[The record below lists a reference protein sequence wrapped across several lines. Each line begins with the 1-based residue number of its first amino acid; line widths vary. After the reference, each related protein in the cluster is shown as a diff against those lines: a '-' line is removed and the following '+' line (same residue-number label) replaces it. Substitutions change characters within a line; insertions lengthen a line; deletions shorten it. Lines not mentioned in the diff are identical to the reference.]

1 MGEHGIFDA
10 FQAVAGATGTIL
22 DEFDRQ
28 NRLKAELEVQ
38 DAALKDREA
47 FDQFMLDLEN
57 SNDWENY
64 EKRWND
70 YKVAV
75 HNNTAQGLSSP
86 FARRVYDTHYKNA
99 EMEQRLVIKHVAQQ
113 KMRAQDF
120 TKGFDYI
127 NNVITSRS
135 FADMEAVGEDGN
147 TYTKSATQQ
156 KKELIDQKLYTMYEA
171 GLLSYEQFNQ
181 GLRDSYASLM
191 KHEMVTAGK
200 QSVDEGKS
208 IEEVTSTI
216 QDYKNEFVTV
226 AGGRVSEEAVKDAAR
241 EEIENYFYK
250 QQAIRYKNGEQGA
263 SRIYRK
269 MSDALAKNDWDG
281 AYAAAD
287 EGRKYLQDWDAKYSG
302 NGFDANVRD
311 EYSDKFMLKDD
322 VRIAGRF
329 GGLARMEVKDEKN
342 FWLFAEKNGEFIID
356 EKTGEKGKLKH
367 SEAIRYILNDALQA
381 KIKILG
387 PEKAMAKTYEL
398 LAALDEAIYKPPFCN
413 EGVAASVKGV
423 DSAVKTLFEQRKD
436 FKTQE
441 GQGLYLRALG
451 EIKGQVHD
459 YIART
464 PLDKQKPEDVE
475 AIFVA
480 GLLRINGGAEIGSYW
495 TGEEVKQAK
504 DAARL
509 ADIIAKEQGES
520 VYGEDLSSKEVLEG
534 KERLRHY
541 VVADIKKR
549 ENLTSN
555 DAVLEKYQI
564 DILEDGRA
572 AAKDRKTGDFVH
584 VFGRIENEDGEKE
597 YRRFE
602 PKKQADGTY
611 TYTPDTKRAGE
622 IQKEKQREEN
632 KTRDYIRD
640 VNTLGTRESEYSSEA
655 ETASETFMDFA
666 EKIPAQD
673 RELFKQIR
681 DSYGAR
687 DDFKTGNV
695 SNAAQ
700 EKRIIDTFKEG
711 VKRLRDFEKNGTS
724 RIPSGIKNGFFAVY
738 DHLENEYQKLSF
750 IDAYEYARER
760 PTRGV
765 ISLAATIEKYSALQ
779 KERHLGGKNLLEEP
793 LYKSVKKREGK

>member
-1 MGEHGIFDA
+1 MGQYGIFDA
-10 FQAVAGATGTIL
+10 FQAAAGATQTVLGEL
-22 DEFDRQ
+22 DRQ

-99 EMEQRLVIKHVAQQ
+99 EMEQRLLVKRVAQQ

-147 TYTKSATQQ
+147 AYTKSATQQ

-241 EEIENYFYK
+241 EEIENYFNK

-263 SRIYRK
+263 SQIYRK

-281 AYAAAD
+281 AYSAAD
-287 EGRKYLQDWDAKYSG
+287 EGRKYLQDWDGKYSG

-322 VRIAGRF
+322 VRIAGTY
-329 GGLARMEVKDEKN
+329 GGLARMEVKDELN
-342 FWLFAEKNGEFIID
+342 FWLFSEKH
-356 EKTGEKGKLKH
+356 KGLKH
-367 SEAIRYILNDALQA
+367 SEVINYILNEALQA

-423 DSAVKTLFEQRKD
+423 DSAVKTLFEQRED
-436 FKTQE
+436 FKTPE

-464 PLDKQKPEDVE
+464 PVNEQTPQSVQDIL
-475 AIFVA
+475 VA
-480 GLLRINGGAEIGSYW
+480 GLLRINGGTKIGSYIVDN
-495 TGEEVKQAK
+495 ERKQAR
-504 DAARL
+504 DAAKTARS
-509 ADIIAKEQGES
+509 IASRASKG
-520 VYGEDLSSKEVLEG
+520 VHGEDLTTKEWQE
-534 KERLRHY
+534 ENEQLRHY
-541 VVADIKKR
+541 TIESVKKI

-564 DILEDGRA
+564 DSLEDGRA
-572 AAKDRKTGDFVH
+572 VAKDRKTGDFVH
-584 VFGRIENEDGEKE
+584 VFGFIEDENGEEE

-602 PKKQADGTY
+602 PKKQANGTY
-611 TYTPDTKRAGE
+611 TYTADTKRASE

-632 KTRDYIRD
+632 DTRAFIRD
-640 VNTLGTRESEYSSEA
+640 ANTLGTRESEYSTKQ

-673 RELFKQIR
+673 RALFTTIR

-687 DDFKTGNV
+687 DDFKTGKV

-700 EKRIIDTFKEG
+700 EKRIMSTYKEG
-711 VKRLRDFEKNGTS
+711 AARLHSFEKDGKAQLPENI
-724 RIPSGIKNGFFAVY
+724 RNGFFAVY
-738 DHLENEYQKLSF
+738 DHLENDYQKLSL
-750 IDAYEYARER
+750 IDAYEYAREHSG
-760 PTRGV
+760 RGGT
-765 ISLAATIEKYSALQ
+765 SLAAMIEKYSALQ
-779 KERHLGGKNLLEEP
+779 KERHLGGENLLDKP
-793 LYKSVKKREGK
+793 LYKRLKKEGR

>member
-86 FARRVYDTHYKNA
+86 FARRVYDTHHKNA

-127 NNVITSRS
+127 NNVIISRS
-135 FADMEAVGEDGN
+135 FSDTEAVGEDGN

-156 KKELIDQKLYTMYEA
+156 KKELIDQKLYTMHEA

-226 AGGRVSEEAVKDAAR
+226 AGGRVSEEAVKDTAR

-269 MSDALAKNDWDG
+269 MIDALAKSDWDE
-281 AYAAAD
+281 AYAAAE
-287 EGRKYLQDWDAKYSG
+287 EGRRYLREWDAKYSG
-302 NGFDANVRD
+302 NGLDANVRD

-322 VRIAGRF
+322 VRTAGTY
-329 GGLARMEVKDEKN
+329 GALAHMKAEEAANFYLYMLQNGYKDKDGN
-342 FWLFAEKNGEFIID
+342 FIKPTFKQMIGIINGEA
-356 EKTGEKGKLKH
+356 L
-367 SEAIRYILNDALQA
+367 EALT
-381 KIKILG
+381 KVLG
-387 PEKAMAKTYEL
+387 AEKAMALTYDT
-398 LAALDEAIYKPPFCN
+398 LAKINSSIAKPPHCN
-413 EGVAASVKGV
+413 PGVSYSIKNMEQSLKHVMSK
-423 DSAVKTLFEQRKD
+423 DKNFNTL
-436 FKTQE
+436 E
-441 GQGLYLRALG
+441 GQAKLNRVLG
-451 EIKGQVHD
+451 EATAQTYD
-459 YIART
+459 YVNST
-464 PLDKQKPEDVE
+464 PFDQQKPE
-475 AIFVA
+475 AIEDIIIA
-480 GLLRINGGAEIGSYW
+480 CALRANGGTKIGSYIVDN
-495 TGEEVKQAK
+495 ERKQAR
-504 DAARL
+504 DAAKTARS
-509 ADIIAKEQGES
+509 IASRASKG
-520 VYGEDLSSKEVLEG
+520 VHGEDLTTKEWQE
-534 KERLRHY
+534 ENEQLRHY
-541 VVADIKKR
+541 TIESVKKI

-572 AAKDRKTGDFVH
+572 VAKDRKTGDFVH
-584 VFGRIENEDGEKE
+584 VFGWIEDEDGEEE

-611 TYTPDTKRAGE
+611 TYTPDTKRASE
-622 IQKEKQREEN
+622 MQKEKQREEN
-632 KTRDYIRD
+632 DTRDFIRD
-640 VNTLGTRESEYSSEA
+640 MNTLGTREDEYSSKS
-655 ETASETFMDFA
+655 ETASETFIDFA

-673 RELFKQIR
+673 RALFTTIR
-681 DSYGAR
+681 DSYSAR

-695 SNAAQ
+695 SNAVQ

-711 VKRLRDFEKNGTS
+711 VKRLRDFEKNGETQL
-724 RIPSGIKNGFFAVY
+724 PENIKNGFFAVY

-765 ISLAATIEKYSALQ
+765 ISLAATIEKYSVLQ

>member
-156 KKELIDQKLYTMYEA
+156 KKELIDQKLYTMHEA

-263 SRIYRK
+263 SRRYRK

-287 EGRKYLQDWDAKYSG
+287 EGRRFLQDWDAKYGG

-322 VRIAGRF
+322 VAIAGKY

-342 FWLFAEKNGEFIID
+342 YWLFFEKHEDIID
-356 EKTGEKGKLKH
+356 EKTGIKRKPKH
-367 SEAIRYILNDALQA
+367 SEVINYILTDALQA

-387 PEKAMAKTYEL
+387 QEKAMAKTYEL

-436 FKTQE
+436 FKTPE
-441 GQGLYLRALG
+441 GQALYLRALG

-464 PLDKQKPEDVE
+464 PVNEQTPGSVQDIL
-475 AIFVA
+475 VA
-480 GLLRINGGAEIGSYW
+480 GVLRINGGAEIGSYW
-495 TGEEVKQAK
+495 TREEVKQAQ
-504 DAARL
+504 DAAKV
-509 ADIIAKEQGES
+509 AKAVAGES
-520 VYGEDLSSKEVLEG
+520 STGVYGEDLSTPEG
-534 KERLRHY
+534 RERRGQLRN
-541 VVADIKKR
+541 VAVESIKKI

-572 AAKDRKTGDFVH
+572 VAKDRKTGEFVH
-584 VFGRIENEDGEKE
+584 VFGIIENEYGKEE

-602 PKKQADGTY
+602 PKKQANGTY
-611 TYTPDTKRAGE
+611 TYTPDTKRASE

-632 KTRDYIRD
+632 NTRTFIRD
-640 VNTLGTRESEYSSEA
+640 VNTLGTREGEYSSKQEK
-655 ETASETFMDFA
+655 ASETFMDFA

-673 RELFKQIR
+673 RALFTKIR

-687 DDFKTGNV
+687 DDFKTGGV

-738 DHLENEYQKLSF
+738 DHLENDYQKVSF
-750 IDAYEYARER
+750 IDAYEYARAHS
-760 PTRGV
+760 GNGG

-779 KERHLGGKNLLEEP
+779 KERHLGGKNLLEEF

>member
-1 MGEHGIFDA
+1 MGQYGIFDA
-10 FQAVAGATGTIL
+10 FQAAAGATQTVLGEL
-22 DEFDRQ
+22 DRQ

-99 EMEQRLVIKHVAQQ
+99 EMEQRLLVKHVAQQ

-156 KKELIDQKLYTMYEA
+156 KKELIDQKLYTMHEA

-263 SRIYRK
+263 SQIYRK

-281 AYAAAD
+281 AYSAAD
-287 EGRKYLQDWDAKYSG
+287 EGRKYLQDWDGKYSG

-322 VRIAGRF
+322 VAIAGKY

-342 FWLFAEKNGEFIID
+342 YWLFFEKHEDIID
-356 EKTGEKGKLKH
+356 EKTGTKRKPMH
-367 SEAIRYILNDALQA
+367 SEVINYILTDALQA

-387 PEKAMAKTYEL
+387 TEKAMAKTYEL

-436 FKTQE
+436 FKTPE
-441 GQGLYLRALG
+441 GQSLYLRALG

-509 ADIIAKEQGES
+509 ADIIAKEQGKS

-541 VVADIKKR
+541 VVTDIKKR

-555 DAVLEKYQI
+555 DAVLEKFQV
-564 DILEDGRA
+564 DILEDGSAVAR
-572 AAKDRKTGDFVH
+572 DRKSKDIVH
-584 VFGRIENEDGEKE
+584 VFGVIEDENGKEE

-602 PKKQADGTY
+602 PKKRADGTY
-611 TYTPDTKRAGE
+611 TYTPDTKRASE
-622 IQKEKQREEN
+622 IQKEKQKEEN
-632 KTRDYIRD
+632 KTRDFIRD
-640 VNTLGTRESEYSSEA
+640 MNILGVRVDEYSSKS
-655 ETASETFMDFA
+655 ETASETFVDFA

-673 RELFKQIR
+673 RALFTKIR

-687 DDFKTGNV
+687 DDFKSGGV

-738 DHLENEYQKLSF
+738 DHLENDYQKLSL
-750 IDAYEYARER
+750 IDAYEYAREHSG
-760 PTRGV
+760 RGGT
-765 ISLAATIEKYSALQ
+765 SLAAMIEKYSALQ

>member
-1 MGEHGIFDA
+1 MGQYGIFDA
-10 FQAVAGATGTIL
+10 FQASAGATQTVLGEL
-22 DEFDRQ
+22 DRQ

-99 EMEQRLVIKHVAQQ
+99 EMEQRLLVKLVAQQ

-147 TYTKSATQQ
+147 AYTKSATQQ

-263 SRIYRK
+263 SQIYRK
-269 MSDALAKNDWDG
+269 MSDALVRNDWDG
-281 AYAAAD
+281 AYSAAD
-287 EGRKYLQDWDAKYSG
+287 EGRKYLQDWDEKYSG

-322 VRIAGRF
+322 VAIAGKY

-342 FWLFAEKNGEFIID
+342 YWLFSEKH
-356 EKTGEKGKLKH
+356 KGLKH
-367 SEAIRYILNDALQA
+367 SEVINYILTDALQA

-413 EGVAASVKGV
+413 EGVTASVKGV
-423 DSAVKTLFEQRKD
+423 DSAVKTLFKQRKD
-436 FKTQE
+436 FKTPE

-464 PLDKQKPEDVE
+464 PVNEQTPQSVQDIL
-475 AIFVA
+475 VA
-480 GLLRINGGAEIGSYW
+480 GLLRINGGAEIGSYIVDN
-495 TGEEVKQAK
+495 ERKQMQ
-504 DAARL
+504 DAAK
-509 ADIIAKEQGES
+509 AAETVAGES
-520 VYGEDLSSKEVLEG
+520 QRGSYGEDLSTPEG
-534 KERLRHY
+534 RKGTEQLRN
-541 VVADIKKR
+541 VAVESIKKI

-555 DAVLEKYQI
+555 DAVLEKYQV

-584 VFGRIENEDGEKE
+584 VFGKIVNEYGERE

-602 PKKQADGTY
+602 PKKQANGTY
-611 TYTPDTKRAGE
+611 TYTADTKRASE

-632 KTRDYIRD
+632 DTRAFIRD
-640 VNTLGTRESEYSSEA
+640 ANTLGTRESEYSTKQ

-673 RELFKQIR
+673 RALFTTIR

-687 DDFKTGNV
+687 DDFKSGGV

-711 VKRLRDFEKNGTS
+711 AQKLHDFEKNGEAQLPENI
-724 RIPSGIKNGFFAVY
+724 RKGFFAVY
-738 DHLENEYQKLSF
+738 DHLENDYQKLSL
-750 IDAYEYARER
+750 IDAYEYAREHSG
-760 PTRGV
+760 RGGT
-765 ISLAATIEKYSALQ
+765 SLAAMIEKYSALQ
-779 KERHLGGKNLLEEP
+779 KERHLGGENLLDNP
-793 LYKSVKKREGK
+793 LYKRLKKEGR